1 MEQQASRKSPGHP
14 GLFYA
19 CTQHQLPAGAR
30 LPVNRFLGRP
40 RIQQHI
46 LRTFYC
52 FKASGTR
59 FALGIP
65 GEYAY
70 AAPHICAST
79 LQAVRAP
86 DEADDFLAQSHSQ
99 PQELGVRFEGW
110 CGLPKMNQASPR
122 EAGHKPA
129 F

>member
-1 MEQQASRKSPGHP
+1 LWAPESGPA
-14 GLFYA
+14 
-19 CTQHQLPAGAR
+19 TLPCIFSTSKPSGA
-30 LPVNRFLGRP
+30 
-40 RIQQHI
+40 
-46 LRTFYC
+46 
-52 FKASGTR
+52 R

-65 GEYAY
+65 GKYAY

-79 LQAVRAP
+79 RPAARSL

-99 PQELGVRFEGW
+99 PQELDVRFEGW